1 MKLEILHE
9 KENPPLARKEVD
21 FRVEHIGATTPSRD
35 DIKSKIVAQ
44 FDADPSTVVVGVLST
59 NFGIGI
65 TEGSA
70 RIYSSPEQMKRVE
83 LDYIV
88 KRHEGK
94 KKGEEGS

>member
-1 MKLEILHE
+1 MNLEILHE

-44 FDADPSTVVVGVLST
+44 FDADPSAVVVGVLST

-70 RIYSSPEQMKRVE
+70 RIYSDEAQMKRVE
-83 LDYIV
+83 LGYLV
-88 KRHEGK
+88 KRNESK
-94 KKGEEGS
+94 KSEEGS